1 VVVKIRRNM
10 KDKAIQQMKEEHNAN
25 IWRLRKEYEGHR
37 KSFNKKVIK
46 MQCIVSRAK
55 EAKGWE

>member
-25 IWRLRKEYEGHR
+25 IWRLRKEYEGYR

-46 MQCIVSRAK
+46 MQRIVSRAK